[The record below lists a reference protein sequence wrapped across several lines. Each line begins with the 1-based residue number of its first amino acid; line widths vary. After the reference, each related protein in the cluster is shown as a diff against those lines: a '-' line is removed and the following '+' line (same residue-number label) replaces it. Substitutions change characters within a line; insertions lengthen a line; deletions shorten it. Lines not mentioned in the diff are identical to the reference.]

1 MPEDAQGS
9 ASRAW
14 KPVAAPK
21 ELPAPAGAYSPA
33 IRAGDFVFVS
43 GQVPKNPATGELE
56 GDDIASQ
63 TRRVLEKLRLTLEAA
78 GATLDDVVSVNAYL
92 QNENDWGAFNEVYKQ
107 TFRPPYPTRTT
118 VGAGLRGVLVE
129 VSAVAYVRR

>member
-1 MPEDAQGS
+1 MPSERSWQPA
-9 ASRAW
+9 
-14 KPVAAPK
+14 PAPK

-56 GDDIASQ
+56 GDDIRAQ

-78 GATLDDVVSVNAYL
+78 GASLDDIVSITAYL
-92 QNENDWGAFNEVYKQ
+92 QDENDWGAFNEVYGA

-129 VSAVAYVRR
+129 VSAVAYVGRS